1 MARIH
6 ARTKGKSGSTHPM
19 REKHPEWS
27 SLNPREIEG
36 RILELAKAEKSTS
49 EIGMILRDQ
58 YAVPDVKIAT
68 GKTITQILEQ
78 NKITQEI
85 PEDLQNLIKTAL
97 KLKKHIDQH
106 KKDFKTKRSLSLTES
121 KIRRLMKYYRR
132 EQRLPVGWK
141 YSLEHV
147 FRSVEYNLCQKRYP
161 KLVRMQH
168 PCCGPFHLRDEFE
181 WCPITMQM
189 GSLRQGCFAKRCTVQ
204 GTSSMRR

>member
-6 ARTKGKSGSTHPM
+6 ARTKGKSSSTHPM

-36 RILELAKAEKSTS
+36 RIMELVKGEKTTS
-49 EIGMILRDQ
+49 QIGMILRDQ

-78 NKITQEI
+78 NKTTQEI

-106 KKDFKTKRSLSLTES
+106 QRDLKTKRSLSLTES
-121 KIRRLMKYYRR
+121 KIRRLMKYYHR
-132 EQRLPVGWK
+132 EHRLPEGWK
-141 YSLEHV
+141 YNLE
-147 FRSVEYNLCQKRYP
+147 QA
-161 KLVRMQH
+161 KLM
-168 PCCGPFHLRDEFE
+168 FE
-181 WCPITMQM
+181 
-189 GSLRQGCFAKRCTVQ
+189 
-204 GTSSMRR
+204 